1 MQLINGISSLFF
13 LWSAYVSRD
22 SKNMIWKYSIFTQ
35 AFSSFMYNT
44 HKFDVYN
51 IYPDRIIYIDELSEE
66 HDYYLLFDYL
76 NIFMI
81 AYAVIPNQT
90 LKNILVSG
98 LLIEYLQ
105 YNTVN
110 ISKMITFSLGC
121 ALTIGKCF
129 LIDKE
134 RALNMI
140 FFLLNGLYVINI
152 RYEYYTRETQLENV
166 ICTYIWHYCIVQVLC
181 MIAPIVDRL

>member
-13 LWSAYVSRD
+13 LWSAYVTRD
-22 SKNMIWKYSIFTQ
+22 SKNIIWKYSIFTQ
-35 AFSSFMYNT
+35 TISSFMYNI
-44 HKFDVYN
+44 HKFDLYD
-51 IYPDRIIYIDELSEE
+51 IYPDRIIYIDELSED
-66 HDYYLLFDYL
+66 HDYYLFVDYL

-81 AYAVIPNQT
+81 AYAVIQSQT

-105 YNTVN
+105 YNTIN
-110 ISKMITFSLGC
+110 ISK
-121 ALTIGKCF
+121 TIAFLVASIIAISKCF

-134 RALNMI
+134 RALDSI
-140 FFLLNGLYVINI
+140 FFLLNGMYIVNV
-152 RYEYYTRETQLENV
+152 RYNYYTRETQFENV
-166 ICTYIWHYCIVQVLC
+166 ICTYIWHYCIVQFLC

>member
-13 LWSAYVSRD
+13 LWALYVSRN
-22 SKNMIWKYSIFTQ
+22 SKNMVWKYSIFTQ
-35 AFSSFMYNT
+35 TFSSFMYNI
-44 HKFDVYN
+44 HKFDIYD
-51 IYPDRIIYIDELSEE
+51 IYPDRIIYIDELSEQ

-81 AYAVIPNQT
+81 SYAVIPNQT
-90 LKNILVSG
+90 LKNMLVCA
-98 LLIEYLQ
+98 LLIEYLD
-105 YNTVN
+105 YNTIN
-110 ISKMITFSLGC
+110 ISKTIAFLLGSTI
-121 ALTIGKCF
+121 AIGKCF
-129 LIDKE
+129 TIDKE

-166 ICTYIWHYCIVQVLC
+166 ICTYIWHYCIVQFLC